1 MSETTT
7 RGIANLATKRRPDPK
22 RMLARNRQDNEA
34 PSSDTLTAE
43 EPAPAQPSAPQPAAA
58 DKPKATRAEP
68 SKPLYLQLARKEARL
83 REDQLEAL
91 SVQAKRLQRAKG
103 TAAGERITDN
113 TLIRVAVD
121 LLITRFD
128 DLAGVTEE
136 ELRNSVIPP
145 RGTR

>member
-22 RMLARNRQDNEA
+22 RMLARNRQDDEA

-43 EPAPAQPSAPQPAAA
+43 EPAPPQPVAA

>member
-22 RMLARNRQDNEA
+22 RMLARNRQDDEA
-34 PSSDTLTAE
+34 PSSDTLTAA
-43 EPAPAQPSAPQPAAA
+43 EPAPAQPSTAA

>member
-1 MSETTT
+1 M
-7 RGIANLATKRRPDPK
+7 
-22 RMLARNRQDNEA
+22 
-34 PSSDTLTAE
+34 
-43 EPAPAQPSAPQPAAA
+43 
-58 DKPKATRAEP
+58 
-68 SKPLYLQLARKEARL
+68 

>member
-22 RMLARNRQDNEA
+22 RMLARNRQDDEA

-43 EPAPAQPSAPQPAAA
+43 EPAPAQPVAA

-68 SKPLYLQLARKEARL
+68 SKPLYLQLERKEARL